1 MYERSAK
8 VRKFCIYGFAAAGAA
23 AGTNSCTLAE
33 AVIQIPGPATGRKGS
48 VQASQAC

>member
-8 VRKFCIYGFAAAGAA
+8 VRKFCIYGFKG
-23 AGTNSCTLAE
+23 AGTNSCTLAEE

>member
-8 VRKFCIYGFAAAGAA
+8 VRKFCIYGFKG